1 MSTVLSLLLIAAA
14 FGLGVW
20 WGAHA
25 AHVAGAANPDPSA
38 YLANPPHRTSQ
49 QDPERS
55 RTTSNRTTK
64 QPAAGAIRG
73 GQPN

>member
-1 MSTVLSLLLIAAA
+1 MSVALSLLLIAAA

-25 AHVAGAANPDPSA
+25 AHVAGAANPDLSA
-38 YLANPPHRTSQ
+38 YLANPTHRPSQ
-49 QDPERS
+49 QDPEWS
-55 RTTSNRTTK
+55 RTTRSRTTK